1 MQEGIP
7 TLLTVYNEY
16 NGNPSAEGTQTFRT
30 HVSFS
35 SILNRKLQYNSLNIF
50 YTMRPLDVDRVLKL
64 FCNER

>member
-7 TLLTVYNEY
+7 TLLTIYNEY

-35 SILNRKLQYNSLNIF
+35 SILNRKLQQFKHLLYNETS
-50 YTMRPLDVDRVLKL
+50 RCR
-64 FCNER
+64 